1 MFDRRRLLKTAALAP
16 LATVIPAASLAQA
29 YPNKPIRMVVP
40 FPPAGATDILA
51 RLVGHRLT
59 EAFGQQVVVD
69 NRPGAGGNLGTEHV
83 VKSPADGYTLLM
95 GTIANTI
102 NHSLHKNLPF
112 DFGKDVA
119 PVAMTGLVS
128 NVMVVHPDVP
138 AKSPSEFIAW
148 VKANP
153 GKVNFASSG
162 NGTSIHM
169 SGELFKIATG
179 ADMTHIPY
187 RGSGPAVADLTSGQ
201 VQVMFDNLPS
211 ALPHIRA
218 GKLRALAVTSPKR
231 AKQLPDVPTLAEAGV
246 PGVEAV
252 AWFAVV
258 APAAT
263 PKDVIAKLNVEILKA
278 MGHPDIISRLDDIG
292 AEPRAMTPDEL
303 GAFIKGEIDKW
314 GKVVKASGAK
324 VD

>member
-1 MFDRRRLLKTAALAP
+1 VFDRRRLLKTAALAP